1 MPVATANG
9 KKFTFPEGTTPEQMG
24 QAIDEYFSGSSQLS
38 SAPKQQQITRGG
50 GRSAN
55 AARIANARNRIDD
68 LRVQADAGQ
77 ITSQD
82 LSQED
87 MDSIQRARIADIP
100 EITGSFRNLSENL
113 GFMQALGGMTAFDP
127 DEFGKI
133 LTAADPNIGVVTTP
147 DGERIAVNNQTKEA
161 MSINKLGPSLMDAIQ
176 FGGAAAAF
184 SPAGALKTVG
194 QQAVGGM
201 VTQAAIEAGQ
211 QALGGDFDTEE
222 VAIAAAAPIVMNKAA
237 EVGKKAY
244 KSTNKAVNEYFLNQA
259 ERQAKALSDDT
270 GSLTSRIFK
279 ESAKKAEIRQALG
292 EGTVEAVGYA
302 KNAKGKIVPNKL
314 ERELVKEGVSEK
326 AIGATKRM
334 EQGDRQAS
342 IQMVKKAR
350 DFIRGK
356 KGSET
361 DLPRAVIGNRAMKRF
376 NTIKKAQASS
386 AQKIN
391 AAVDNDLKGAPLDVS
406 DLVDD
411 YINSLEPL
419 RVNLD
424 AKGRLDFSDSI
435 VTGSTKPLRDAWRA
449 VRDGNFGSA
458 DELHR
463 VKQSLDTLIDYDN
476 PMTGPL
482 DSRAQDAIRNLRTG
496 INERLR
502 GLSANYAKAND
513 EYAEAARSLV
523 PFAKAMGRKFDPQ
536 NDRVESL
543 VGQELRK
550 TISNYGNS
558 NEMIEAIGNL
568 DEAARKLG
576 GSFDEDLMT
585 LVMVNSELERLFGT
599 FTPNGMQGVMEKGTG
614 LALENSGLT
623 GRIAKEGLDIV
634 KDKVTFTP
642 PSKEK
647 LRLLNQIE
655 TLISQ
660 QRP

>member
-38 SAPKQQQITRGG
+38 SEPKQQQITRGG

-82 LSQED
+82 LSQAD
-87 MDSIQRARIADIP
+87 MDSIQKARIADIP

-133 LTAADPNIGVVTTP
+133 LTAADPNIGIVTTP

-161 MSINKLGPSLMDAIQ
+161 MSVNKLGPSLMDAIQ
-176 FGGAAAAF
+176 LGGAAAAF

-211 QALGGDFDTEE
+211 QALGGDFDAEE
-222 VAIAAAAPIVMNKAA
+222 VAIAAAAPVVMNKAA
-237 EVGKKAY
+237 EVGKKVY
-244 KSTNKAVNEYFLNQA
+244 KSTNKAVNEYFSNQA
-259 ERQAKALSDDT
+259 ERQAKALSDDA
-270 GSLTSRIFK
+270 GSLTARTFK
-279 ESAKKAEIRQALG
+279 ESAKKAEIRQALD
-292 EGTVEAVGYA
+292 EGTVEAVGYT

-314 ERELVKEGVSEK
+314 ERDLVRDGVNDTSIN
-326 AIGATKRM
+326 AIKRM

-376 NTIKKAQASS
+376 NTIKKFQNE
-386 AQKIN
+386 AQKKITS
-391 AAVDNDLKGAPLDVS
+391 AVDRDLKGRPVDVS
-406 DLVDD
+406 DLVEKFKSDLG
-411 YINSLEPL
+411 SLRITEKADGGMDFTKSIATGNVSPL
-419 RVNLD
+419 R
-424 AKGRLDFSDSI
+424 KSI
-435 VTGSTKPLRDAWRA
+435 IA
-449 VRDGNFGSA
+449 VDDGVFASA

-463 VKQSLDTLIDYDN
+463 VKQSLDQNINYEN
-476 PMTGPL
+476 PFKDPL
-482 DSRAQDAIRNLRTG
+482 DKRAQDAIRDLRKG

-502 GLSANYAKAND
+502 AMSSDYAKAND
-513 EYAEAARSLV
+513 EFSKAAESLV

-599 FTPNGMQGVMEKGTG
+599 FTPNGMQGVIEKGTG
-614 LALENSGLT
+614 IAMENSGLT